1 MMLKDKI
8 AIVTGAAGGLGLAS
22 ATSFAEH
29 GAKVVICDV
38 ADDKGEAAAQGLRDA
53 GHDVQY
59 RHCDVTKKADIQA
72 GGGRGRIGPRPSRHH
87 DGKCR
92 YRACV

>member
-29 GAKVVICDV
+29 GRE
-38 ADDKGEAAAQGLRDA
+38 G
-53 GHDVQY
+53 
-59 RHCDVTKKADIQA
+59 RHL
-72 GGGRGRIGPRPSRHH
+72 
-87 DGKCR
+87 
-92 YRACV
+92 